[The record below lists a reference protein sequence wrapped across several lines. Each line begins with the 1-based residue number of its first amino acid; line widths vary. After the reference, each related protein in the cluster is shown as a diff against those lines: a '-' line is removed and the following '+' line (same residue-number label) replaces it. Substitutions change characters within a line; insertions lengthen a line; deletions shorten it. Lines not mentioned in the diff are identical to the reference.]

1 MKKIAL
7 WLGLVGLIG
16 AASLAL
22 VPLERLVPGPLP
34 MPVPL
39 LRLLSVLQPS
49 LLVLAAT
56 ALGAWAAPKVGL
68 DAPLVRAAAERR
80 PLRPVL
86 RGQLPASIAAGLA
99 TASVL
104 VAYSLFTRSLDV
116 SPLPFEVPLVTRL
129 LYGGIA
135 EELLMRWGLMSLLAW
150 AAWRLGGRPDPV
162 PAWCLWA
169 GASGAALLFAI
180 GHLPVLFM
188 AYPDLSAG
196 LLAAVLAGNAVPG
209 LLFGW
214 LFWRR
219 GLEAA
224 MIAHALAHLL
234 AAGAAL
240 LF

>member
-1 MKKIAL
+1 MNKIAL
-7 WLGLVGLIG
+7 WLGLLGLI
-16 AASLAL
+16 ATASLAL

-39 LRLLSVLQPS
+39 LRLLSILQPA
-49 LLVLAAT
+49 LLVLGAT
-56 ALGAWAAPKVGL
+56 ALGAWVAPKVGL
-68 DAPLVRAAAERR
+68 DAPGVRAVAEGR
-80 PLRPVL
+80 PLLPVL
-86 RGQLPASIAAGLA
+86 RDQVPAAVAAGIA
-99 TASVL
+99 TAAVL
-104 VAYSLFTRSLDV
+104 IAYSLFTRSLDV

-150 AAWRLGGRPDPV
+150 AAWGLGGRPDPV
-162 PAWCLWA
+162 PAWCLWV
-169 GASGAALLFAI
+169 GASGAALLFAL

-188 AYPDLSAG
+188 AYPNPSPG

-224 MIAHALAHLL
+224 MIAHALAHLV

-240 LF
+240 LL